1 MYTIRLLNQD
11 RTLLAVLPVISWSY
25 DRKLSEA
32 TGISVKIARSEIA
45 AEISTDELFAF
56 LSPWQPALEEFPTDD
71 CLACATPVL
80 AYYLQLYR
88 NTDAIGMGII
98 AKRDFSDTTIS
109 LKAYTEEHLLSLYR
123 TPADYGIKYDNTDI
137 CDLARDMLKGWRTIR
152 YKQNWD
158 EAEDS
163 SQVDITTEP
172 SIVILDKDGAGT
184 YYSSG
189 YITFEFERPDD
200 FDSWERIR
208 WSADNEDP
216 VYSTMAYRTWNG
228 AAWSGWSTEYEGALP
243 DQLGIEIGVT
253 DAVKVQVRITLTSAD
268 QESEDDAGDPV
279 GSTPALFAVEII
291 ARTTAFLTS
300 SIPLSSSFEVVG
312 IDADEKTSLQVLRD
326 ACEQVGWDFQVS
338 LGALTIAESIGDER
352 EVLFR
357 AGSNMDIS
365 QLGDDAAEIINYLIV
380 NGTGSGINR
389 PQITLKDTTSI
400 TSYGVRQL
408 VKNFDIEDP
417 DDLETAA
424 QAYLDSVADPFF
436 SWKIKTKFEYDNA
449 PDFFTGDTVTV
460 VDPKSATVQRSRIM
474 QIILSYE
481 NDKLDTECYLGKTR
495 ANLVPKYTPDY
506 RRASLL
512 PPKSLALAQIE
523 KGLIASIQTPDNS
536 SLWAVTE
543 LYASTVT
550 PVTIEAANLIAR
562 KRATN
567 FTMEGLLP
575 KTRYYAVARYVDTYG
590 RTTEAS
596 VEVSLETLKFSTP
609 FEDMQPADSDPGTL
623 AFQTNGGNVKIYN
636 SGIIDAI
643 DGIYRGSLVVAVV
656 IGLNSFLVNIDPT
669 NGIKS
674 RFGVTG
680 SEETFFHADINGD
693 VSLGNYDGGAGAK
706 WIKSTGKFSVK
717 GDGVWEG
724 DIATGFLETVEGYIF
739 TMTVLQDEA
748 TKFAEFNLVNLLAKG
763 SLKSTGNLTHTAP
776 LTLASRTSPAITFMV
791 DSFRGFNLGLTQ
803 IGKNGGASSFT
814 AWEVAG
820 YAATEV
826 LIAGALSVTF
836 GGVNIIGP
844 SLSGSGQWRFGIY
857 RGGTTDVT
865 FYEWNSGPA
874 TAVWNTIKSLKKNIH
889 FDNYVLGDSGYI
901 GWWRYLSSS
910 DFATGGGFYSMTTA
924 GGEDWHGLGMWK
936 NSMQALAPYSPIFL
950 GDAGKVCV
958 VTAGS
963 GSTLTYS
970 VKTVS
975 TKSWRFGAFHEE
987 YEFCV
992 IIATDGTVAVS
1003 DDEFDTSDVYAGPF
1017 SAIQDIY
1024 YEGDTQRIYVIDDD
1038 TLYYTEDCYNWIEV
1052 SSTTGIADQ
1061 KKLSSVDF
1069 GDTYEELYIV
1079 DFGSDYYSAP
1089 QASENVA
1096 ITAMKRSTVNGSLRI
1111 DVSDDASSYV
1121 YDDEDAIFLRDVTKT
1136 PFNALSAEI
1145 DDKLN
1150 LLKDLL
1156 VASGKE
1162 IEYL

>member
-300 SIPLSSSFEVVG
+300 SIPVSSSFEVVG
-312 IDADEKTSLQVLRD
+312 IDANEKTSLQVLRD
-326 ACEQVGWDFQVS
+326 ACEQAGWEFQV
-338 LGALTIAESIGDER
+338 LFGVLTVAETIGDTR

-357 AGSNMDIS
+357 AGTNMDIT
-365 QLGDDAAEIINYLIV
+365 QLGDDAAEIINYLIA

-389 PQITLKDTTSI
+389 PQVTLKDTASI
-400 TSYGVRQL
+400 TNYGIRQL
-408 VKNFDIEDP
+408 VKDFEEDDP

-424 QAYLDSVADPFF
+424 QTYLDSVSEPAY
-436 SWKIKTKFEYDNA
+436 SWKIKTKFAYDDA

-474 QIILSYE
+474 QTILSYS
-481 NDKLDTECYLGKTR
+481 NHKLDSECYLGKTR
-495 ANLVPKYTPDY
+495 ANLVPKIVPIY
-506 RRASLL
+506 RKASLL

-706 WIKSTGKFSVK
+706 WIKSTGKFSIK
-717 GDGVWEG
+717 GDGFFSG
-724 DIATGFLETVEGYIF
+724 KLIATEGVFGNITTEFLYK
-739 TMTVLQDEA
+739 DA
-748 TKFAEFNLVNLLAKG
+748 TG
-763 SLKSTGNLTHTAP
+763 TTYTTANDFEDV
-776 LTLASRTSPAITFMV
+776 ITFLYGYT
-791 DSFRGFNLGLTQ
+791 DSLVSG
-803 IGKNGGASSFT
+803 SFT
-814 AWEVAG
+814 G
-820 YAATEV
+820 TY
-826 LIAGALSVTF
+826 
-836 GGVNIIGP
+836 GGKT
-844 SLSGSGQWRFGIY
+844 Y
-857 RGGTTDVT
+857 RAYERVEKYTVRTPNYNYT
-865 FYEWNSGPA
+865 YYFY
-874 TAVWNTIKSLKKNIH
+874 
-889 FDNYVLGDSGYI
+889 
-901 GWWRYLSSS
+901 
-910 DFATGGGFYSMTTA
+910 
-924 GGEDWHGLGMWK
+924 
-936 NSMQALAPYSPIFL
+936 
-950 GDAGKVCV
+950 
-958 VTAGS
+958 
-963 GSTLTYS
+963 
-970 VKTVS
+970 
-975 TKSWRFGAFHEE
+975 
-987 YEFCV
+987 
-992 IIATDGTVAVS
+992 ATDGTTLTQQLHDSLASDFNITAILNVTTVNSDMTVMGELTVAN
-1003 DDEFDTSDVYAGPF
+1003 
-1017 SAIQDIY
+1017 IY
-1024 YEGDTQRIYVIDDD
+1024 MPINQSLYFTTTYGT
-1038 TLYYTEDCYNWIEV
+1038 TLLKEATKLFAP
-1052 SSTTGIADQ
+1052 STTYVNDEALQSNCKGTVKFEITLNTGSTN
-1061 KKLSSVDF
+1061 KTSV
-1069 GDTYEELYIV
+1069 YI
-1079 DFGSDYYSAP
+1079 
-1089 QASENVA
+1089 Q
-1096 ITAMKRSTVNGSLRI
+1096 
-1111 DVSDDASSYV
+1111 
-1121 YDDEDAIFLRDVTKT
+1121 
-1136 PFNALSAEI
+1136 
-1145 DDKLN
+1145 
-1150 LLKDLL
+1150 LL
-1156 VASGKE
+1156 VDGVQVQEFSFGGLTVGVSETQSINLAVNQNE
-1162 IEYL
+1162 ILSVGYKAGNLNGGTTSAFIKIYTNDSVIGATARVLAMADM

>member
-300 SIPLSSSFEVVG
+300 SIPVSSSFEVVG

-365 QLGDDAAEIINYLIV
+365 QLGDDAAEIINYLIA

-495 ANLVPKYTPDY
+495 ANLVPKIVPIY
-506 RRASLL
+506 RKASLSA
-512 PPKSLALAQIE
+512 PKSLALAATE
-523 KGLIASIQTPDNS
+523 KGLIAIVPKPDNS
-536 SLWAVTE
+536 SLWAFTE
-543 LYASTVT
+543 LYLSDSS
-550 PVTIEAANLIAR
+550 PVDVEAENLVSR
-562 KRATN
+562 KRSTIW
-567 FTMEGLLP
+567 TMQGLLP

-590 RTTEAS
+590 RNTDET
-596 VEVSLETLKFSTP
+596 VEVSRETLKFSTP
-609 FEDMQPADSDPGTL
+609 FEDMQPADTDPGTL
-623 AFQTNGGNVKIYN
+623 AFQTEGGKVKVYNNGIIEAVDGIFSGELTAAYGSVGSFRSVQLTTAPIQLPTGSTYDEIVTEFASSGITVPPLTSGTGPYYDYYGLITYNSVSYEKIRFQPAVTFPAGDSIRSVFLILASGGSLEIAIYN
-636 SGIIDAI
+636 ITTSNDDLVTSHALVISKLFDDIELLDNLLPYQTDEFDSEDIANGADWDIPRGVYQTVCSSADVVLEIRVSGTWRA
-643 DGIYRGSLVVAVV
+643 SASTV
-656 IGLNSFLVNIDPT
+656 
-669 NGIKS
+669 
-674 RFGVTG
+674 
-680 SEETFFHADINGD
+680 
-693 VSLGNYDGGAGAK
+693 GGAIFSDGSNVR
-706 WIKSTGKFSVK
+706 IK
-717 GDGVWEG
+717 
-724 DIATGFLETVEGYIF
+724 
-739 TMTVLQDEA
+739 
-748 TKFAEFNLVNLLAKG
+748 NN
-763 SLKSTGNLTHTAP
+763 
-776 LTLASRTSPAITFMV
+776 
-791 DSFRGFNLGLTQ
+791 
-803 IGKNGGASSFT
+803 
-814 AWEVAG
+814 
-820 YAATEV
+820 
-826 LIAGALSVTF
+826 
-836 GGVNIIGP
+836 
-844 SLSGSGQWRFGIY
+844 
-857 RGGTTDVT
+857 
-865 FYEWNSGPA
+865 
-874 TAVWNTIKSLKKNIH
+874 
-889 FDNYVLGDSGYI
+889 
-901 GWWRYLSSS
+901 
-910 DFATGGGFYSMTTA
+910 
-924 GGEDWHGLGMWK
+924 
-936 NSMQALAPYSPIFL
+936 
-950 GDAGKVCV
+950 
-958 VTAGS
+958 S
-963 GSTLTYS
+963 GSTQ
-970 VKTVS
+970 TVYYM
-975 TKSWRFGAFHEE
+975 RF
-987 YEFCV
+987 
-992 IIATDGTVAVS
+992 
-1003 DDEFDTSDVYAGPF
+1003 
-1017 SAIQDIY
+1017 
-1024 YEGDTQRIYVIDDD
+1024 
-1038 TLYYTEDCYNWIEV
+1038 
-1052 SSTTGIADQ
+1052 
-1061 KKLSSVDF
+1061 
-1069 GDTYEELYIV
+1069 
-1079 DFGSDYYSAP
+1079 
-1089 QASENVA
+1089 
-1096 ITAMKRSTVNGSLRI
+1096 
-1111 DVSDDASSYV
+1111 
-1121 YDDEDAIFLRDVTKT
+1121 
-1136 PFNALSAEI
+1136 
-1145 DDKLN
+1145 
-1150 LLKDLL
+1150 
-1156 VASGKE
+1156 
-1162 IEYL
+1162 